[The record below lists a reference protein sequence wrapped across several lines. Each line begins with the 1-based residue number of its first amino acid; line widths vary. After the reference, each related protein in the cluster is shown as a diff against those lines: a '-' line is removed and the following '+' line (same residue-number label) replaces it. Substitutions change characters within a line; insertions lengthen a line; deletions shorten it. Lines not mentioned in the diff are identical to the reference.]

1 MSSIAAF
8 LLVYVLG
15 GLTFLPAVAGL
26 FFLHA
31 YLTFPEAK
39 RHLADPSLAG
49 DDDRGTSTSIAGGC
63 GSGTGSGSS
72 SSSSSSP
79 GSGGGSG
86 SGGNGGAGAGA
97 GGNSISG
104 GSSGSSDVL
113 GTDYEKLVRRLANS
127 VDIAAGCFLVTREF
141 VPGGINGKPPE
152 RASPAG
158 STLATPPSSS
168 PSVYQSMYRSLFDR
182 KSSFGVPDPG
192 PSGQKGRARRA
203 LNEFFVVLRY
213 Y

>member
-1 MSSIAAF
+1 MSSITAF
-8 LLVYVLG
+8 LFVYVLG

-39 RHLADPSLAG
+39 RHPVDPLLAG

-63 GSGTGSGSS
+63 GSGGSGSS
-72 SSSSSSP
+72 SGSSNSNS

-86 SGGNGGAGAGA
+86 SGGSGGTGAGS
-97 GGNSISG
+97 NSIVG
-104 GSSGSSDVL
+104 GSSGSGDVL

-141 VPGGINGKPPE
+141 VPGGINGRPPE

-158 STLATPPSSS
+158 SASATPPPSS

-182 KSSFGVPDPG
+182 KSSIGVPDSG

>member
-1 MSSIAAF
+1 MSIAAF
-8 LLVYVLG
+8 LFVYVLG
-15 GLTFLPAVAGL
+15 GLTFLPAAAGL
-26 FFLHA
+26 FFLYA

-39 RHLADPSLAG
+39 RHPADPSLDRATG
-49 DDDRGTSTSIAGGC
+49 DGPDTSTGIASGNGSS
-63 GSGTGSGSS
+63 GSGSGSGSS
-72 SSSSSSP
+72 SS
-79 GSGGGSG
+79 
-86 SGGNGGAGAGA
+86 GNGGSS
-97 GGNSISG
+97 NSG
-104 GSSGSSDVL
+104 SDVL

-127 VDIAAGCFLVTREF
+127 VDIAAGCFLVTRKF

-158 STLATPPSSS
+158 STSSTTPPSSS

-182 KSSFGVPDPG
+182 KSSFGLVPDPG